1 MADLFVTVVED
12 LLTSE
17 VFLLTGF
24 SFTDLLVTVVVVILR
39 LSLALLSLDCIPLV
53 GLLSVLLPVVLPADV
68 LLYCSG

>member
-39 LSLALLSLDCIPLV
+39 LSLPLLPLDCIPLD
-53 GLLSVLLPVVLPADV
+53 GLLSVLLPEVLPADV